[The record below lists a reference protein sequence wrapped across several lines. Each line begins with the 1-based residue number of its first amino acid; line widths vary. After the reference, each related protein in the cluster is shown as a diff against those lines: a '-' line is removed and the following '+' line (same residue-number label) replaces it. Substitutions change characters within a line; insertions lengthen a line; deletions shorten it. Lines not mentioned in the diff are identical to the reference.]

1 MSERYKSI
9 YVMSR
14 VPDGNLHRVKGKELY
29 DAAKVLG
36 MTNVYVSIDDKVSG
50 YDKDGYFVVDAYVYK
65 RDRPIV

>member
-9 YVMSR
+9 YVMSQ
-14 VPDGNLHRVKGKELY
+14 VPIGNSHRVIGKELY

-36 MTNVYVSIDDKVSG
+36 MTNIYVSIDDKVSG

-65 RDRPIV
+65 RDSPLI

>member
-1 MSERYKSI
+1 MNERYKCI

-14 VPDGNLHRVKGKELY
+14 VPDGNLHRVRGKELY

-50 YDKDGYFVVDAYVYK
+50 YDKGGYFIVDAYVYK
-65 RDRPIV
+65 KDTPII